1 MEWSFYIDIAHN
13 KNSDK
18 IKYYRYMCDNS
29 AAFIDTNS
37 RIQANKNIPINA
49 CHIHNGNQPSTH
61 NAQHMLT
68 ILFGGDKMIL
78 PFERCVNFYTFYG
91 M

>member
-29 AAFIDTNS
+29 AALIDTNS

-49 CHIHNGNQPSTH
+49 FIFITAINH
-61 NAQHMLT
+61 
-68 ILFGGDKMIL
+68 L
-78 PFERCVNFYTFYG
+78 PTMHSIC
-91 M
+91 